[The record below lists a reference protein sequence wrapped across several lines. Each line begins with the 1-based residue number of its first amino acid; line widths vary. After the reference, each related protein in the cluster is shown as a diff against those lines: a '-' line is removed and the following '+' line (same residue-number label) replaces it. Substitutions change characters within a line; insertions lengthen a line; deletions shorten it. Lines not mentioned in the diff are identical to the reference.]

1 MDLFQGGTIEIRHLS
16 ASLFNIFQGELL
28 HYTIPDLEITSGLG
42 MVANAC
48 NGGIKEAEVGK
59 LYVQGKPRLQ
69 SKPLIQKLKRRK
81 VTVTITIIWRDFLA
95 ETM

>member
-1 MDLFQGGTIEIRHLS
+1 M
-16 ASLFNIFQGELL
+16 
-28 HYTIPDLEITSGLG
+28 TSGLG

-48 NGGIKEAEVGK
+48 NCSIKEAEVGK
-59 LYVQGKPRLQ
+59 LYVQGRPRLQ

-81 VTVTITIIWRDFLA
+81 VTVTITIIWWDFLT